1 MSEVFDKVKEI
12 IVEHLGV
19 DDSTVT
25 MDAALVED
33 LKADSLDTVEMVMTL
48 EEEFSV
54 EIEDAD
60 AEGLKTVG
68 DVVRFIEERLK

>member
-1 MSEVFDKVKEI
+1 MSEVFDNVKEI